1 MLFNPQMVQSAM
13 KMFQQGMFNNHPLMQ
28 QFNQMTA
35 GKSYEQQRETII
47 NYGVSRGYKRED
59 IEQFLNSQFN
69 GMTSR

>member
-1 MLFNPQMVQSAM
+1 
-13 KMFQQGMFNNHPLMQ
+13 
-28 QFNQMTA
+28 MTA